1 MMKIVFILISIYGV
15 NGQNWEFLEN
25 LDVSVGENQT
35 NIEGWG
41 FSREESS
48 IVIIQWG
55 EIGEVGSG
63 VDQVTE
69 SIQLEE
75 FGEVGSGE
83 QGTTESFQLEENGGG
98 VDQVTES
105 IQLEEFVRVV
115 SGVEGMIE
123 GRGDKVPGGKFNTS
137 DGNLSVKV
145 QNLNSDSSFW
155 GLTIC
160 ASILILFNTVISTA
174 LYFKMRNLQII
185 FGHDN
190 VEMWWDVEMFDKL
203 SKISLE

>member
-1 MMKIVFILISIYGV
+1 MDQTTEPI
-15 NGQNWEFLEN
+15 QLE
-25 LDVSVGENQT
+25 
-35 NIEGWG
+35 
-41 FSREESS
+41 
-48 IVIIQWG
+48 

-83 QGTTESFQLEENGGG
+83 QETTESFQLEENGGG

>member
-83 QGTTESFQLEENGGG
+83 QETTESFQLEENGGG